1 MRRTSS
7 GLPDSPYRSWTPK
20 LVDEVLAPDWENNPL
35 ALNVSAGSEGFK
47 ETIAF
52 LRHVFPDITIT
63 IEDVVVSGDR
73 AAVRTIAR
81 GTHKAEMMG
90 IPATGRQV
98 EFNASDI
105 HRVEGG
111 RIVQSW
117 HLEDYVGLFSQ
128 LGATFSAAS

>member
-1 MRRTSS
+1 M
-7 GLPDSPYRSWTPK
+7 
-20 LVDEVLAPDWENNPL
+20 AP
-35 ALNVSAGSEGFK
+35 NVSAGSEGFK

-52 LRHVFPDITIT
+52 LRHVFPDITII

-73 AAVRTIAR
+73 AAVRTVAR

-105 HRVEGG
+105 HRVEDG

-117 HLEDYVGLFSQ
+117 HLEDYVGLLSQ